1 MNTDEMTIDLKDL
14 LRRCLLRW
22 KFIVVWM
29 LIGAIAMDG
38 VGILKS
44 AQEVKNVKAQI
55 QQSEEDDTT
64 EKLITINEYMQKLTE
79 REISEVQTAV
89 LSYKAY
95 QQEYVDGLKYYQES
109 MKMKLDPSCV
119 PTLRLQYIIDTHYE
133 VTYPVMDK
141 KDMTQDIISVFAE
154 KIKSEAVSNAVA
166 EALGGQIDAA
176 YVQELLTTSA
186 DNGNTGNDTF
196 VINIIAENRDDCEKI
211 AEIVK
216 STVNENL
223 EAVRETCGAFD
234 IKLASEQS
242 FETSNKDL
250 MTAQQSAIT
259 SLNTLKSSVSNLLS
273 GMTENQKVY
282 YYALLDNE
290 NTIDVSVSD
299 ENGGSNEEKV
309 EIPELT
315 IPEIQ
320 YISMKYILMGL
331 ILGVMV
337 ACGWIT
343 VKYFMSGKLRTSSD
357 LIEGLGLPV
366 IGNISEDHVKLP
378 WLFKKPYHGMTTEE
392 QMEMIVSEISI
403 AAEKEQMNNIFI
415 TSAAMTEQ
423 SKEICKKVCERLVEN
438 GVNCSEGESIL
449 YDAQQVKK
457 MADADGVVFVEQ
469 IDMSGVEEIAK
480 EKEVSMRAHVRVI
493 GCVVVE

>member
-1 MNTDEMTIDLKDL
+1 MNTEEMTIDLMDL

-38 VGILKS
+38 FGILKS
-44 AQEVKNVKAQI
+44 VQEVKSIKAQI
-55 QQSEEDDTT
+55 QQSEEEDAS
-64 EKLITINEYMQKLTE
+64 EKQVTINEYMQKLTE

-141 KDMTQDIISVFAE
+141 KDMTQDIISVLAE
-154 KIKSEAVSNAVA
+154 KIKSETVSNAVA
-166 EALGGQIDAA
+166 EALGNQIDAA

-186 DNGNTGNDTF
+186 DDENAENDTF

-216 STVNENL
+216 NTVNESL

-234 IKLASEQS
+234 IRLASEQS

-250 MTAQQSAIT
+250 MAAQQSAVT
-259 SLNTLKSSVSNLLS
+259 SLNTLKSSVTNLLS
-273 GMTENQKVY
+273 GMTEDQKVY

-290 NTIDVSVSD
+290 QTIDVSASD
-299 ENGGSNEEKV
+299 ESSSNEEKLDM
-309 EIPELT
+309 PELT

-320 YISMKYILMGL
+320 YISMRYILIGL
-331 ILGVMV
+331 VLGAIV

-343 VKYFMSGKLRTSSD
+343 VKYLMSGKLRTSSD
-357 LIEGLGLPV
+357 LVEGLGLPV
-366 IGNISEDHVKLP
+366 IGNISENHVKIP
-378 WLFKKPYHGMTTEE
+378 WLFKKPYHRMATEE
-392 QMEMIVSEISI
+392 QMDMIVSEISI
-403 AAEKEQMNNIFI
+403 AAEKEKMNNIFI
-415 TSAAMTEQ
+415 TSAAMTER
-423 SKEICKKVCERLVEN
+423 SKEICEKLCEKLGEN
-438 GVNCSEGESIL
+438 GVAYTNGSSVL
-449 YDAQQVKK
+449 YDAQQVRKL
-457 MADADGVVFVEQ
+457 ADADGVVFVEQ
-469 IDMSGVEEIAK
+469 IDASRVVEIVK
-480 EKEVSMRAHVRVI
+480 EKEISMRMHTKVI
-493 GCVVVE
+493 GYVVVE

>member
-1 MNTDEMTIDLKDL
+1 MNTDEMTIDLMDL

-29 LIGAIAMDG
+29 LLGAIAMNG

-44 AQEVKNVKAQI
+44 VQEVKNVKAQI
-55 QQSEEDDTT
+55 QQSK
-64 EKLITINEYMQKLTE
+64 EKDSSEKQVTLNEYMQKLTE

-133 VTYPVMDK
+133 VTYPVIDK
-141 KDMTQDIISVFAE
+141 KDVTQDIISVLAE
-154 KIKSEAVSNAVA
+154 KIKSEKVSNTVA
-166 EALGGQIDAA
+166 EALGNQIEAA

-196 VINIIAENRDDCEKI
+196 VINIIAENREDCETI
-211 AEIVK
+211 AEIIK
-216 STVNENL
+216 NTVNENL

-234 IKLASEQS
+234 ISLASEQS

-250 MTAQQSAIT
+250 MTAQQAAVT
-259 SLNTLKSSVSNLLS
+259 SLNTLKASVTNLIS
-273 GMTENQKVY
+273 GMTEDQKVY

-290 NTIDVSVSD
+290 KTINVSASD
-299 ENGGSNEEKV
+299 ESSSNEEKL

-315 IPEIQ
+315 IPEMQ
-320 YISMKYILMGL
+320 YISMKYILVG
-331 ILGVMV
+331 IVLGAMV
-337 ACGWIT
+337 ACGWIA
-343 VKYFMSGKLRTSSD
+343 VKYLMSGKLRTSSD
-357 LIEGLGLPV
+357 LSEGLGLPV
-366 IGNISEDHVKLP
+366 IGNISGDNVRIP
-378 WLFKKPYHGMTTEE
+378 GLFKKTYHRMTTEE
-392 QMEMIVSEISI
+392 QLDMVVSEISI
-403 AAEKEQMNNIFI
+403 AAEKEKMNNIFI
-415 TSAAMTEQ
+415 TSTAMTER
-423 SKEICKKVCERLVEN
+423 SEKICEKLCEKLGEN
-438 GVNCSEGESIL
+438 GVVCSGGISVL
-449 YDAQQVKK
+449 YDAQQMKK

-469 IDMSGVEEIAK
+469 IDISGVEEIAK
-480 EKEVSMRAHVRVI
+480 EKELSMRTHVRVI
-493 GCVVVE
+493 GCVAVE